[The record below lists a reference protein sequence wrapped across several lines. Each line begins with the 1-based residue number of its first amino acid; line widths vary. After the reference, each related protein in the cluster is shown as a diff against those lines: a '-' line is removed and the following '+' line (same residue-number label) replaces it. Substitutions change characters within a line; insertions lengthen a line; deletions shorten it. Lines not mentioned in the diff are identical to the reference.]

1 MAPPL
6 PDLSRFEIQCLRLLW
21 TRGEASVREI
31 HSDLRDPPSY
41 STVRKIF
48 ERLENKGAVRRVRQ
62 DGKAIVYTSL
72 VEAPAMIRKE
82 IGRLLD
88 TLFDGAAAPLVAHL
102 ADMDAVSLDDLREL
116 EQYLTDEDTAGDEED
131 AS

>member
-1 MAPPL
+1 
-6 PDLSRFEIQCLRLLW
+6 LLW